1 MPAKTHW
8 LEVIFISTPCPLLQL
23 RKAEKKLVIYK
34 KDIGFN
40 RIIKEGNKMVFVKD
54 DCKLKQKTRNGNT
67 EKCNIDTHKTNA
79 SWCML
84 M

>member
-40 RIIKEGNKMVFVKD
+40 RTLKEGHEMVFVND
-54 DCKLKQKTRNGNT
+54 ACKLNQN
-67 EKCNIDTHKTNA
+67 
-79 SWCML
+79 
-84 M
+84 